1 MNTKTYV
8 KEVAKLIAQQ
18 QEVQMNNPPSSPQWK
33 SASREIH
40 RLKSLRLLGL
50 PLTALLMFFASGAQA
65 QISMSPLVTEV
76 QANKKGLARGEF
88 TVSNGSISPVATV
101 IEVQRLGHDENGKV
115 TLTPTSRELRLSE
128 TSARIGPRSSHVFAW
143 ETSCVDCAF
152 VIFAGSSDARR
163 VNDGIRMQLRLGHTI
178 YVSKKGESLRRK
190 FTTETR
196 P

>member
-50 PLTALLMFFASGAQA
+50 PLVALLLFFASGVQA

-76 QANKKGLARGEF
+76 QTNKKGLARGEF

-101 IEVQRLGHDENGKV
+101 LEIKRLG
-115 TLTPTSRELRLSE
+115 
-128 TSARIGPRSSHVFAW
+128 
-143 ETSCVDCAF
+143 
-152 VIFAGSSDARR
+152 
-163 VNDGIRMQLRLGHTI
+163 
-178 YVSKKGESLRRK
+178 
-190 FTTETR
+190 
-196 P
+196 